1 LHRSRLPIEKR
12 WPKKLKI
19 QRRVVPDTDL
29 PIAHTVRVAFAIVI
43 TRCSCS
49 VCGVQCFF
57 SVELPPYST
66 EAIMRHKLLT
76 AVHFGAGGI
85 LNI

>member
-1 LHRSRLPIEKR
+1 MCLM
-12 WPKKLKI
+12 
-19 QRRVVPDTDL
+19 
-29 PIAHTVRVAFAIVI
+29 
-43 TRCSCS
+43 
-49 VCGVQCFF
+49 QCFF

-66 EAIMRHKLLT
+66 EAIMRQKLLT